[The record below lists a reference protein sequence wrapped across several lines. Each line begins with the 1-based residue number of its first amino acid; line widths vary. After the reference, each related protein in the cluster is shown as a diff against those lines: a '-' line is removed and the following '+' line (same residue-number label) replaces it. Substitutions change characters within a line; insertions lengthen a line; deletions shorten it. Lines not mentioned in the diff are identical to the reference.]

1 MKRGDQK
8 RISDKTG
15 LHKSIVSK
23 YFSGRFVGDKNIKAI
38 ENAIAELEIKD
49 VPIMILKKYSN
60 GIFEKRDDILSNL
73 ATGDQKR
80 ISNECKKNRTYINN
94 ILDGRYNQNSPLGI
108 KIIKAAELMAAI
120 NIWKDRFC
128 KYKSLL

>member
-23 YFSGRFVGDKNIKAI
+23 YFSGRFVGNKNIKAI

-49 VPIMILKKYSN
+49 VPIMMLKKYSN

-73 ATGDQKR
+73 VNGDQLK
-80 ISNECKKNRTYINN
+80 IANLCNASKVYVNK
-94 ILDGRYNQNSPLGI
+94 ILNGKYNQNTSLSI
-108 KIIKAAELMAAI
+108 NIIQMAELMAAI

>member
-15 LHKSIVSK
+15 LHKSIISK
-23 YFSGRFVGDKNIKAI
+23 YFCGRFVGNKNIEAI
-38 ENAIAELEIKD
+38 ENAIIELEVKD
-49 VPIMILKKYSN
+49 VPFMRLKKYSN
-60 GIFEKRDDILSNL
+60 GIFEKRDDILGNL
-73 ATGDQKR
+73 ATCDQKR

-94 ILDGRYNQNSPLGI
+94 ILNGRYNQNSPLGI

-120 NIWKDRFC
+120 NIWKHRFC
-128 KYKSLL
+128 KHKSLL